1 MTEEQYQSLYDY
13 LGKPAGIDLGQQV
26 FTESKK
32 QGVKTTIR
40 EVKTKNYEGKV
51 MVYPSSFLENYFN
64 PQNNYQPNIFDDL
77 PF

>member
-1 MTEEQYQSLYDY
+1 MQEQYQSLYDY
-13 LGKPAGIDLGQQV
+13 LGRPAGTDLGKQV

-32 QGVKTTIR
+32 QNIKTIIR

-51 MVYPSSFLENYFN
+51 MVYPTSFLENYFN
-64 PQNNYQPNIFDDL
+64 PLLTDINDR

>member
-1 MTEEQYQSLYDY
+1 MQEQYQSLFDY
-13 LGKPAGIDLGQQV
+13 LGRPAGTDLGKQV
-26 FTESKK
+26 FTESRK
-32 QGVKTTIR
+32 QNIKVQYR

-64 PQNNYQPNIFDDL
+64 SQPTQPNIFDDL

>member
-1 MTEEQYQSLYDY
+1 MQEQYQSLFDY
-13 LGKPAGIDLGQQV
+13 LGRPAGTDLGKQV

-32 QGVKTTIR
+32 QGIKTIIR

-51 MVYPSSFLENYFN
+51 MVYPTSFLENYFN
-64 PQNNYQPNIFDDL
+64 PLLTDINDR

>member
-1 MTEEQYQSLYDY
+1 MQEQYQSLFDY
-13 LGKPAGIDLGQQV
+13 LGRPAGTDLGKQV
-26 FTESKK
+26 FTESRK
-32 QGVKTTIR
+32 QNIKVQYR

-64 PQNNYQPNIFDDL
+64 PQPTQPNVSDDL

>member
-1 MTEEQYQSLYDY
+1 MQEQYQSLFDY
-13 LGKPAGIDLGQQV
+13 LGKPAGTDLGQQV

-51 MVYPSSFLENYFN
+51 MVYPTSFLENYFN
-64 PQNNYQPNIFDDL
+64 PQPTQPNVFDDL